1 MEYQFYNRYHSV
13 NNTINTLVL
22 EGLVEGGYYRDCLVL
37 FSSLLLDIR
46 FKFSSSCFIH
56 NQIDWL
62 KVLTT
67 AHVGMKETD
76 EPATNFSLETK
87 RKLFFLSNE
96 KKDDVG
102 EHRGNDDDLIRL
114 HFSKDD
120 MIGKY
125 IIMNKRAYH
134 QAIAS
139 SCALRHYD
147 FANMLYEVLV
157 LNRIKPRKN
166 TYYSLIRVGLSFVI
180 FQYNGILLYS
190 IK

>member
-1 MEYQFYNRYHSV
+1 M
-13 NNTINTLVL
+13 INTLVL

-37 FSSLLLDIR
+37 FASLLLDIR
-46 FKFSSSCFIH
+46 FQFSNSCFVS

-76 EPATNFSLETK
+76 QPATNFSLETK
-87 RKLFFLSNE
+87 KKLFLLGTE
-96 KKDDVG
+96 
-102 EHRGNDDDLIRL
+102 GNNRNDNDNDNDEVMKLKY
-114 HFSKDD
+114 SKDD
-120 MIGKY
+120 EIGMY

-139 SCALRHYD
+139 SCALCHYD
-147 FANMLYEVLV
+147 FANMLYDLLV

-166 TYYSLIRVGLSFVI
+166 TYFC
-180 FQYNGILLYS
+180 ILGVS
-190 IK
+190 

>member
-1 MEYQFYNRYHSV
+1 MEGLLEYQFYNRYHSV
-13 NNTINTLVL
+13 NNMINTLVL

-37 FSSLLLDIR
+37 FASLLLDIR
-46 FKFSSSCFIH
+46 FQFSNSCFVS

-76 EPATNFSLETK
+76 QPATNFSLETK
-87 RKLFFLSNE
+87 QKLFLLGTERSN
-96 KKDDVG
+96 KQRNQTNGVDGDGDDEIVK
-102 EHRGNDDDLIRL
+102 L
-114 HFSKDD
+114 HYSKDD
-120 MIGKY
+120 AIGKY

-139 SCALRHYD
+139 SCSLRHYD
-147 FANMLYEVLV
+147 FANMLYDVLV

-166 TYYSLIRVGLSFVI
+166 TYFSILGVG
-180 FQYNGILLYS
+180 
-190 IK
+190 